1 MEQTATEW
9 TEWIV
14 HRIFFWESDN
24 AKKGRI
30 VRAIHHAGVFAL
42 ATMIIVSH
50 TVYPAFWLQTL
61 LVGFCLLVWIQHVLT
76 NGCVISK
83 VEQKLIGDAT
93 SFLDPFL
100 ELFRIEA
107 NEQSKRG
114 ILILGSTLAVSLL
127 ALEWVSRVFHKL
139 IPFVKSQFLT
149 VLPIL
154 HIPPPLSS
162 PLE

>member
-14 HRIFFWESDN
+14 HRIFFWETDD

-30 VRAIHHAGVFAL
+30 VRAIHHAAVFAL
-42 ATMIIVSH
+42 MTMIIVSH

-61 LVGFCLLVWIQHVLT
+61 LLGFCLLVWIQHVLT

-83 VEQKLIGDAT
+83 VEQKLIGDEA

-100 ELFRIEA
+100 ELFHIEA

-114 ILILGSTLAVSLL
+114 ILILGSTVVVSLL
-127 ALEWVSRVFHKL
+127 SLEWVSRVFHKL
-139 IPFVKSQFLT
+139 IPFVQSRLLT
-149 VLPIL
+149 SLSTL
-154 HIPPPLSS
+154 RIPPPLSS
-162 PLE
+162 PSE